1 MKDIIFNQINFAFK
15 KAIFVF
21 LKVIKMNCENHDE
34 KYLLS
39 DQQRRGYKTNS
50 FIGRGQIFHIIDKLF
65 TKFYY
70 IKKR

>member
-1 MKDIIFNQINFAFK
+1 MK
-15 KAIFVF
+15 
-21 LKVIKMNCENHDE
+21 NHDE

-50 FIGRGQIFHIIDKLF
+50 FTGRGQIFHIIDKLF

-70 IKKR
+70 IKKVRIQLTDISQPSLLCALNLNSKHQNPD